1 MWHGVVL
8 ARAARGVGGSRS
20 VEVLQIAAALRVAFE
35 RLVLGEPVGR
45 VLGVLGLEDGGVT
58 PPGLGAGQR
67 RGGLVEDAEP
77 QTRPR
82 HCPRVLED
90 RG

>member
-1 MWHGVVL
+1 ML
-8 ARAARGVGGSRS
+8 
-20 VEVLQIAAALRVAFE
+20 VEMLQVAAALRVAFE

-67 RGGLVEDAEP
+67 R
-77 QTRPR
+77 
-82 HCPRVLED
+82 
-90 RG
+90 